1 MGGVS
6 SSGGNASCSAHL
18 CHTCTRS
25 AVLLHLMMAAAAAA
39 AGGAVVV
46 TCDSPSLHAFVC
58 PVLLFL
64 CWPLFKLLLTNI
76 RLEKCFF
83 N

>member
-39 AGGAVVV
+39 AGGGG
-46 TCDSPSLHAFVC
+46 CDM
-58 PVLLFL
+58 
-64 CWPLFKLLLTNI
+64 
-76 RLEKCFF
+76 
-83 N
+83 